1 MTLLRLSWMTPPALL
16 DDAPPRNAI
25 VGVVV
30 VVVVVVVVYRGG
42 CIGIVVAP
50 DRFHA
55 PTFEI

>member
-1 MTLLRLSWMTPPALL
+1 MTLLRLSWMTLL

-25 VGVVV
+25 VG